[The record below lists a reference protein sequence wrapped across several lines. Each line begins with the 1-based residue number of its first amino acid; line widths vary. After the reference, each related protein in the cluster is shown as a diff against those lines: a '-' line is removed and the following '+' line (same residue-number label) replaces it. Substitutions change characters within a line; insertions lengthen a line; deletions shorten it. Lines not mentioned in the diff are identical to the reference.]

1 VLLLLCCPPRAVGD
15 KLQITRTPIGA
26 AVELDGVVAGV
37 TPLEKDFPGGYFHKT
52 RTSMGSRV
60 AHRRLAAHARSP
72 QIKQDFAQGC
82 SRTGPVKIYGFD
94 GSVFTTAIRK
104 QGAAMGALQDSL

>member
-1 VLLLLCCPPRAVGD
+1 MTSHTELTLCAALLLLCCLPRAVGD
-15 KLQITRTPIGA
+15 KLQITSTPAGA
-26 AVELDGVVAGV
+26 TVELDGVAAGV
-37 TPLEKDFPGGYFHKT
+37 TPFEKDFPGP
-52 RTSMGSRV
+52 
-60 AHRRLAAHARSP
+60 RRLAPHSGSP